1 MNWKTRVPLVVVAG
15 FAVALVILAWWQPAR
30 AYRAAEGGMSGPHY
44 TVVMTEGHNLIVTDN
59 QNDTLYFY
67 TIDKDKQIGSD
78 LKLRGKVDL
87 KEVGKEVVKPQ
98 DVHIQKD

>member
-1 MNWKTRVPLVVVAG
+1 MSWKTRVPLVVVAVFVVG
-15 FAVALVILAWWQPAR
+15 LVILAWRQPAR
-30 AYRAAEGGMSGPHY
+30 AYPEASGASPHY
-44 TVVMTEGHNLIVTDN
+44 TVVMTEGHNLIVADN

-87 KEVGKEVVKPQ
+87 KQVGKEVVHPE
-98 DVHIQKD
+98 DVHLQKD